1 MAAMSSSFS
10 NVAEAFRQRN
20 FRLYVSGN
28 SVSLVGLWIQRIAV
42 GWLTWELTHSGAWLG
57 AIALADL
64 CPSLLIGPFAGVI
77 ADRLDR
83 LRIMRVLQTLAMIQS
98 ATLALLAAGG
108 WIDIGI
114 LMALVLVNGV
124 IVGVYQP
131 ARLALVSSLVPRSH
145 LATAVAINSIV
156 FNLARFVGPAL
167 GGLLILSVGVAAAF
181 AANAA
186 SYLAFLLAL
195 ARIRLD
201 SDALPAPAAN
211 GRSVFADVAEG
222 IHYIAGHAGI
232 GPLLLLTTVLA
243 AGVQCYFELLPG
255 FAAEVFSRGAGG
267 LALLASAVGVGAVAG
282 GLWLARRGNPPGLAR
297 VSVRHGVFAALAVLG
312 FAATE
317 WFPAGLF
324 FAAASGAFM
333 AISKVSAQSLI
344 QLAVD
349 PKVRGRVLSLYGIIV
364 RAGPAAGAMMLGGA
378 SELVGL
384 RPPLVAGAMV
394 CVIVGLYIWRR
405 RAQME
410 AALEHR
416 VDLPPGT
423 ETRGQPNAGHSFA
436 PVRSA
441 GRKAGSRR

>member
-1 MAAMSSSFS
+1 MGSSFG
-10 NVAEAFRQRN
+10 NVTEAFGQRN

-57 AIALADL
+57 AVALADL
-64 CPSLLIGPFAGVI
+64 CPSLVIGPFAGVI

-83 LRIMRVLQTLAMIQS
+83 LKIMRVVQTLAMIQS

-108 WIDIGI
+108 WINIGI
-114 LMALVLVNGV
+114 LIGLVLINGIV
-124 IVGVYQP
+124 VGVNQP

-145 LATAVAINSIV
+145 LSTAVAVNSIV

-167 GGLLILSVGVAAAF
+167 GGLLILTVGVGAAF

-186 SYLAFLLAL
+186 SYLAFLIAL

-201 SDALPAPAAN
+201 TDGVPAPTAN
-211 GRSVFADVAEG
+211 GRSIFADVAEG
-222 IHYIAGHAGI
+222 IHYVARHGGI
-232 GPLLLLTTVLA
+232 GPLLLLSTVLA
-243 AGVQCYFELLPG
+243 VGVQCYFELLPG
-255 FAAEVFSRGAGG
+255 FASEIFSRGAGG
-267 LALLASAVGVGAVAG
+267 LASLASAVGVGAVAG
-282 GLWLARRGNPPGLAR
+282 GLWLALRGNPPGLAR
-297 VSVRHGVFAALAVLG
+297 VSMLHSLLAALAVLG
-312 FAATE
+312 FAATK

-324 FAAASGAFM
+324 FAAVSGAFM
-333 AISKVSAQSLI
+333 AVSKVSAQSLI

-384 RPPLVAGAMV
+384 RPPLVAGAIV
-394 CVIVGLYIWRR
+394 CVTVGLLVWRR
-405 RAQME
+405 RAHVE
-410 AALEHR
+410 AALEER
-416 VDLPPGT
+416 VDVT
-423 ETRGQPNAGHSFA
+423 EGGDSPDQIGARY
-436 PVRSA
+436 
-441 GRKAGSRR
+441 